1 MYTQLQT
8 NPTINNIWC
17 IPYEN
22 LRLNTNTNARCIEV
36 FPNIPNDAIVIYSS
50 SDEGITVLGYY
61 ALDNL
66 NMTRSENYESFKS
79 ATIDMQGQDPTR
91 EIRRRHCTRIRE
103 WIFDNSLKNEEYLR
117 HICLSIVLDLKS
129 IVWFNNRRGEISFY
143 PVADGF
149 VNMGAI
155 SYFVN
160 EFMNE

>member
-8 NPTINNIWC
+8 NPTINDDLWC
-17 IPYEN
+17 VPYEYMYPN
-22 LRLNTNTNARCIEV
+22 DAIV
-36 FPNIPNDAIVIYSS
+36 FPNGIPNDAFVIYSS

-66 NMTRSENYESFKS
+66 NMTQSENYESFKS

-117 HICLSIVLDLKS
+117 HICLSIVLNLKS